1 MESIC
6 RFLEKLEI
14 EVLYDPVIPF
24 LGIYPKELKSEG
36 NRDTCRVMFVLTLF
50 ALVKG
55 EKQPRCGI
63 YTLEF
68 YSAIKNNDM

>member
-1 MESIC
+1 MESI
-6 RFLEKLEI
+6 RRLLKKLEI
-14 EVLYDPVIPF
+14 ELLYDPVIPF
-24 LGIYPKELKSEG
+24 LGIYPKELKSEL
-36 NRDTCRVMFVLTLF
+36 NRDTCRLMFMVTLF

-68 YSAIKNNDM
+68 YSAIRNNGM